1 MTAEEIK
8 SGVKVKHFKREQ
20 MTHEELI
27 ASPAKYTYEILGTAI
42 HTETEE
48 TLVIY
53 RALYGD
59 MAMYARPVQMFL
71 SEVDREKY
79 PQVQQKFRFEL
90 KTKD

>member
-1 MTAEEIK
+1 MTLNDLKNSVVVQHFKRELMTAEE
-8 SGVKVKHFKREQ
+8 RESEP
-20 MTHEELI
+20 T
-27 ASPAKYTYEILGTAI
+27 KYTYEILGTAM

-59 MAMYARPVQMFL
+59 MKLYARPVEMFL

-79 PQVQQKFRFEL
+79 PDVKQKFRFEL
-90 KTKD
+90 I

>member
-1 MTAEEIK
+1 MTSDQLTKGRI
-8 SGVKVKHFKREQ
+8 VQHFKRGLLSEQ
-20 MTHEELI
+20 EREAPL
-27 ASPAKYTYEILGTAI
+27 YTYEILGTAT

-59 MAMYARPVQMFL
+59 MKLYARPVEMFL

-79 PQVQQKFRFEL
+79 PEVKQKYRFEPL
-90 KTKD
+90 D